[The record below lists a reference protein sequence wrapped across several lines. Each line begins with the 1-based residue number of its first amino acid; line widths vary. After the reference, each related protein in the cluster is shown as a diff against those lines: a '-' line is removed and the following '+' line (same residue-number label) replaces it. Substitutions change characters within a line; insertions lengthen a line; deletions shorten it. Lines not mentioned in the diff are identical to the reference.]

1 LRYDALW
8 VLEGGLA
15 VLENSKSSG
24 KRPREF
30 TDAKRPEI
38 ALRDVA
44 LWVLEGGLAVLE

>member
-1 LRYDALW
+1 MGAGRRTC
-8 VLEGGLA
+8 GTG
-15 VLENSKSSG
+15 NSKSSG

-30 TDAKRPEI
+30 ADAKRPEI